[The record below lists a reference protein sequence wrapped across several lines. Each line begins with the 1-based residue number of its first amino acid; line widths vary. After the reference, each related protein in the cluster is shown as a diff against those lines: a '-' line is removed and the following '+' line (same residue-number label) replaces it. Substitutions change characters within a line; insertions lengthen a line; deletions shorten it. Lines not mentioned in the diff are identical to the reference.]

1 MKTVSSLE
9 ELSVEELVKIRSLLH
24 QRFGI
29 GTRGNIIDVAFGL
42 AEENGRIDRSR
53 PDAVCFY
60 VRHKRMPRAK
70 ADRIPESIELRL
82 KRGRGFVQVRLATDV
97 IHIGTRQARPSGE
110 RIVHQQSTG
119 PATTG
124 GVVAWRLSGQAA
136 WTWGVLTVG
145 HVFKRVATV
154 PETDPRVWIGSSA
167 GRRISG
173 TLIAGSNSLNLP
185 RVGRPAAGRIRG
197 TLISRSKPL
206 NRQNVDA
213 ALVMVERASLVQ
225 ANLIPANVSTT
236 GKRIRPVSVLKD
248 DRGKLGFT
256 FPEQVTIKLKV
267 VRFLPIS
274 EMVPALGTLNYVI
287 EADAAAGVFGR
298 GRSGSSWAVER
309 QAACMQHG
317 GLPGQYARG
326 WGQALEFVFGWCVRE
341 IAAIHDL
348 PADAVELRLIRMI

>member
-1 MKTVSSLE
+1 MKTVSSLK
-9 ELSVEELVKIRSLLH
+9 ELSVEELIKIRSLLH
-24 QRFGI
+24 ERFGI
-29 GTRGNIIDVAFGL
+29 GKRGNIIDVAFGL
-42 AEENGRIDRSR
+42 AEVNGRIDRSR

-70 ADRIPESIELRL
+70 VDRIPETIELRL
-82 KRGRGFVQVRLATDV
+82 KRGPRTVQVCLATDV
-97 IHIGTRQARPSGE
+97 IQIGTRQVRPTGE
-110 RIVHQQSTG
+110 RIVRQRSNE

-154 PETDPRVWIGSSA
+154 PEADPRVWIG
-167 GRRISG
+167 
-173 TLIAGSNSLNLP
+173 T
-185 RVGRPAAGRIRG
+185 AAASRIRG
-197 TLISRSKPL
+197 TLIARSKPL
-206 NRQNVDA
+206 NRQHVDA
-213 ALVMVERASLVQ
+213 ALVVVERASLIQ

-248 DRGKLGFT
+248 DRGKSGFT

-317 GLPGQYARG
+317 GLPSQFARG
-326 WGQALEFVFGWCVRE
+326 WGQALEYVFGWCVRE
-341 IAAIHDL
+341 IATIHDL
-348 PADAVELRLIRMI
+348 PADAVELRLIRVI